1 VLIGLNYN
9 WNTFFGTDY
18 SFSVV
23 LVVLVIAN
31 FGRSGREVF
40 LEKPDFVLFGKEI
53 SFFFF
58 RKKSKP
64 HFHKIYRFRFFL
76 ILYPR

>member
-1 VLIGLNYN
+1 MLIGLNYN

-53 SFFFF
+53 
-58 RKKSKP
+58 
-64 HFHKIYRFRFFL
+64 RFF
-76 ILYPR
+76 

>member
-1 VLIGLNYN
+1 MLIGLNYN

-53 SFFFF
+53 SFLIIS
-58 RKKSKP
+58 KKNRSHIFIKYID
-64 HFHKIYRFRFFL
+64 FDFS
-76 ILYPR
+76 

>member
-1 VLIGLNYN
+1 MLIGLNYN

-53 SFFFF
+53 SFLY

>member
-1 VLIGLNYN
+1 MLIGLNYN

-23 LVVLVIAN
+23 FSCTSDCEFWPFWAWSL
-31 FGRSGREVF
+31 

-53 SFFFF
+53 SFFIG
-58 RKKSKP
+58 KKSKP
-64 HFHKIYRFRFFL
+64 HFHKIY
-76 ILYPR
+76 

>member
-1 VLIGLNYN
+1 MLIGLNYN

-23 LVVLVIAN
+23 FLVVLVIAN

-53 SFFFF
+53 SFLIIS
-58 RKKSKP
+58 KKKNRS
-64 HFHKIYRFRFFL
+64 L
-76 ILYPR
+76 IFIKYIDFDFS

>member
-53 SFFFF
+53 SFFDFF
-58 RKKSKP
+58 EKKIEATFS
-64 HFHKIYRFRFFL
+64 
-76 ILYPR
+76 

>member
-1 VLIGLNYN
+1 MLIGLNYN

-53 SFFFF
+53 SFFFEKNRSHIF
-58 RKKSKP
+58 IKYIDFDFS
-64 HFHKIYRFRFFL
+64 
-76 ILYPR
+76 

>member
-1 VLIGLNYN
+1 MSFFLFVLIGLNYN

-40 LEKPDFVLFGKEI
+40 LEKPDFVLFGKQI
-53 SFFFF
+53 SFFYFF
-58 RKKSKP
+58 EKKS
-64 HFHKIYRFRFFL
+64 
-76 ILYPR
+76 

>member
-1 VLIGLNYN
+1 MLIGLNYN

-23 LVVLVIAN
+23 FLVVLVIAN

-53 SFFFF
+53 SFLIIS
-58 RKKSKP
+58 KKNRS
-64 HFHKIYRFRFFL
+64 L
-76 ILYPR
+76 IFIKYIDFDFS

>member
-1 VLIGLNYN
+1 MLIGLNYN

-53 SFFFF
+53 SFFF